1 MQKCLKAKK
10 MLQENPDMSLVDVA
24 KACKVHVATVY
35 KAQKLLR
42 EEQQLQAVLPSL
54 VPKTFS
60 DALAALDKFDAQQAS
75 LVPEPNS
82 GSVEL
87 METLLTARGSRYG
100 KFKDTAQVA
109 QELKRVLTRHA
120 HAINASFSDSQW
132 EALEMI
138 CHKAA
143 RIVNGDP
150 NYIDSWID
158 IAGYA
163 QLIADELK
171 GIDR

>member
-1 MQKCLKAKK
+1 MKKYLKAKK
-10 MLQENPDMSLVDVA
+10 MLQDSLDMPLIEIA

-35 KAQKLLR
+35 KAKKLLR
-42 EEQQLQAVLPSL
+42 EEQRGQQQVA
-54 VPKTFS
+54 
-60 DALAALDKFDAQQAS
+60 AALSNAVVALEELKAQEATF
-75 LVPEPNS
+75 VAEAGS
-82 GSVEL
+82 GSVNI
-87 METLLTARGSRYG
+87 ETLLTVRGTRYG

-138 CHKAA
+138 CHKTA

-150 NYIDSWID
+150 DYADSWLD

-163 QLIADELK
+163 QLIADELR

>member
-1 MQKCLKAKK
+1 VTKSPTDHAFAA
-10 MLQENPDMSLVDVA
+10 VA
-24 KACKVHVATVY
+24 EALSKEH
-35 KAQKLLR
+35 
-42 EEQQLQAVLPSL
+42 
-54 VPKTFS
+54 
-60 DALAALDKFDAQQAS
+60 DAPA
-75 LVPEPNS
+75 
-82 GSVEL
+82 GSVSFSEVFNAVTEPDDI
-87 METLLTARGSRYG
+87 ETLLTVRGSRYG

-120 HAINASFSDSQW
+120 HAIEASFSDSQW

-138 CHKAA
+138 CHKIA

-150 NYIDSWID
+150 NYIDSWRD

-163 QLIADELK
+163 QLVSDELQ

>member
-1 MQKCLKAKK
+1 MKKYLKAKK
-10 MLQENPDMSLVDVA
+10 MLQDSPDMPLTEVA

-35 KAQKLLR
+35 KARKLLR
-42 EEQQLQAVLPSL
+42 EEQRAEAQVAAAL
-54 VPKTFS
+54 S
-60 DALAALDKFDAQQAS
+60 DAVVALEELKAQEATF
-75 LVPEPNS
+75 VAEAGS
-82 GSVEL
+82 GSVNI
-87 METLLTARGSRYG
+87 ETLLTVRGTRYG

-138 CHKAA
+138 CHKTA

-150 NYIDSWID
+150 NYADSWLD

-163 QLIADELK
+163 QLIADELR

>member
-10 MLQENPDMSLVDVA
+10 MLQENPDMSLVEVA
-24 KACKVHVATVY
+24 KACKIHVATVY

-42 EEQQLQAVLPSL
+42 EERRIEQQVSAAL
-54 VPKTFS
+54 S
-60 DALAALDKFDAQQAS
+60 DAVVALEELNAQEAT
-75 LVPEPNS
+75 LVAEAGS
-82 GSVEL
+82 GSVNIG
-87 METLLTARGSRYG
+87 TLLTARGSRYG

-138 CHKAA
+138 CHKTA

-150 NYIDSWID
+150 NYIDSWDD

-163 QLIADELK
+163 KLIADELR
-171 GIDR
+171 GIEH

>member
-1 MQKCLKAKK
+1 MKKYLKAKK
-10 MLQENPDMSLVDVA
+10 MLQDSPDMPLIEIA

-35 KAQKLLR
+35 KAKKMLR
-42 EEQQLQAVLPSL
+42 EEQRGEQQVAAAL
-54 VPKTFS
+54 S
-60 DALAALDKFDAQQAS
+60 DAVVALEEFKAQEATF
-75 LVPEPNS
+75 VAEAGS
-82 GSVEL
+82 GSVDIG
-87 METLLTARGSRYG
+87 TLLTVRGTRYG
-100 KFKDTAQVA
+100 RFKDTAQVA

-138 CHKAA
+138 CHKTA

-150 NYIDSWID
+150 NYADSWLD

-163 QLIADELK
+163 QLIADELR